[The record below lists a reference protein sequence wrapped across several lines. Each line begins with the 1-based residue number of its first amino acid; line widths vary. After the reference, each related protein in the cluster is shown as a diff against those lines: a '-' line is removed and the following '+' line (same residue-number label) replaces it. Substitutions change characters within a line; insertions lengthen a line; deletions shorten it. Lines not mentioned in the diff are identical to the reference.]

1 MSHSP
6 ASPAVSDANAGG
18 MRLAGRVFYPV
29 VALILLFVAATIY
42 APEAMSATFNATMT
56 QIVHY
61 FGWYY
66 IFITAGFIGFS
77 IWVGCS
83 RYGTLRL
90 GPADS
95 IPDFSRFSWYT
106 MLFSAGIGI
115 GVIFYSTAEPIAHF
129 HAAPRGM
136 ASDTIAAARYAIHIT
151 WMEWGAGAF
160 AIYIVIGLALGF
172 ATHRRGRPLTIRW
185 GLEPLLGERI
195 VRGWIGDIVDI
206 TAIVGT
212 VFGLATSLGLGV
224 MQINTGLAYL
234 GVADSSLA
242 LRLAIIVVISLAAG
256 VSVLTGL
263 TRGIKW
269 LSNLNIA
276 LAAVLL
282 IFVFTFGPTVFLLEA
297 LVAQTGYYAAHI
309 LQSSFETDFARGD
322 VWQSYWT
329 TFFWAWWIAWGP
341 FVGTFL
347 ARISRGRT
355 VREFALGV
363 LIIPSIGIFLWFG
376 TMGWAALH
384 REIFGAG
391 GLGDL
396 QTQQVVFAFLS
407 DLPLATV
414 SSVLAMVLITT
425 FFITSADSGAYVVAT
440 LSTGG
445 LENPPLSTRA
455 FWVVLQAAVSIALAV
470 AGGLSALQ
478 TASLVG
484 GLPFSMVMIVMCFAV
499 VKSLRGEYA
508 AEHQAA
514 MTVTGSPRLS

>member
-1 MSHSP
+1 M
-6 ASPAVSDANAGG
+6 
-18 MRLAGRVFYPV
+18 LAPRVCYPV
-29 VALILLFVAATIY
+29 VVLIVCFVAATIV
-42 APEAMSATFNATMT
+42 APEPLSNAFDAIMAW
-56 QIVHY
+56 IVHY

-66 IFITAGFIGFS
+66 ILITAGFIGFS

-83 RYGTLRL
+83 RYGTLKL

-95 IPDFSRFSWYT
+95 SPDFSRVSWYT

-115 GVIFYSTAEPIAHF
+115 GVIFYSTAEPIAHY
-129 HAAPRGM
+129 HAAPRQGV
-136 ASDTIAAARYAIHIT
+136 SDTIAAARYAVHIA

-160 AIYIVIGLALGF
+160 AIYIVVGLALGF

-195 VRGWIGDIVDI
+195 VRGWVGDIIDI

-224 MQINTGLAYL
+224 IQINTGLTYL
-234 GVADSSLA
+234 GVAEGSLA
-242 LRLAIIVVISLAAG
+242 LRLAIIIAITLAAG

-276 LAAVLL
+276 LAVLL
-282 IFVFTFGPTVFLLEA
+282 LVFVLVFGPTVFLLEA
-297 LVAQTGYYAAHI
+297 VVAQFGYYAQHI
-309 LQSSFETDFARGD
+309 LQSSFETDFASGD
-322 VWQSYWT
+322 AWQSYWT

-363 LIIPSIGIFLWFG
+363 LVIPSLGIFIWFG

-396 QTQQVVFAFLS
+396 ATQQVVFAFLS
-407 DLPLATV
+407 GLPLATL
-414 SSVLAMVLITT
+414 SSVLAMILITT
-425 FFITSADSGAYVVAT
+425 FFVTSADSGAFVVAT

-445 LENPPLSTRA
+445 MENPPLATRA
-455 FWVVLQAAVSIALAV
+455 LWVVLQGAVSVALAV

-484 GLPFSMVMIVMCFAV
+484 GLPFSVVMIALCVAV
-499 VKSLRGEYA
+499 VKSLRAEWEA
-508 AEHQAA
+508 A
-514 MTVTGSPRLS
+514 TTGVAPSAHPY